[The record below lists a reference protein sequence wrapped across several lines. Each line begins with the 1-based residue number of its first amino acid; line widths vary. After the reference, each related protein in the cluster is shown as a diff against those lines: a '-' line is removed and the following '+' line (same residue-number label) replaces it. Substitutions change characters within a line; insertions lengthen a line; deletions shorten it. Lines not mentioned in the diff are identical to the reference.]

1 MRILSQ
7 PALVALQNV
16 LGTGIGLGLAK
27 RRPTKARPV
36 EYCTIGG
43 ILTSIECGA
52 EAPYKVVLNPDC
64 QCTVD
69 GIDFIYSEQN
79 RFLSCTVHFSK
90 ITVTDEAVA
99 KSRIATAEVT
109 LPVSGVY
116 LNVWFQYHDSLLEV
130 IEINGDSVTC
140 SYVEE
145 ETGNIILPVNLVSQL
160 VSRFGNN

>member
-1 MRILSQ
+1 
-7 PALVALQNV
+7 
-16 LGTGIGLGLAK
+16 
-27 RRPTKARPV
+27 
-36 EYCTIGG
+36 
-43 ILTSIECGA
+43 
-52 EAPYKVVLNPDC
+52 
-64 QCTVD
+64 
-69 GIDFIYSEQN
+69 
-79 RFLSCTVHFSK
+79 
-90 ITVTDEAVA
+90 VTDEAVA